1 MVRVVAH
8 NVKKGTCSGYS
19 IHCTLS
25 ETKDSFSPIK
35 TFLDNTESI
44 QAQNE

>member
-1 MVRVVAH
+1 MLRVVAH
-8 NVKKGTCSGYS
+8 NVKKGTCSGYF